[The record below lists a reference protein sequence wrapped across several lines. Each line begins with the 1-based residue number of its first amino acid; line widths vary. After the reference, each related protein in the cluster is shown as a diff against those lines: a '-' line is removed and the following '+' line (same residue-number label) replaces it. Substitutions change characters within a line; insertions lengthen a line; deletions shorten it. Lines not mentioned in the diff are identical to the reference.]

1 MSYVELLFRY
11 FREQLSVDQSKVG
24 GASGAAHQT
33 VPVDQAWGGD
43 QALSVVQIESVADG
57 KRLAEDERVGVILKS
72 FII

>member
-1 MSYVELLFRY
+1 MPPTK
-11 FREQLSVDQSKVG
+11 QSLWTRRG
-24 GASGAAHQT
+24 
-33 VPVDQAWGGD
+33 GGD